1 MAEDERQF
9 NRFMSGHDVRAARG
23 ALGELWGLGR
33 PLTMRQM
40 GRALRLTGRNIGASV
55 RDYER
60 GRTEVSGPLSAL
72 IELYLRGAAPVD
84 GLEAVLQPGE
94 DE

>member
-1 MAEDERQF
+1 MADQEREF
-9 NRFMSGHDVRAARG
+9 NRFMEGRDVRAARG

-84 GLEAVLQPGE
+84 GLDAVLEPGE